1 MKIRK
6 KLFALCSCVL
16 CLTMSACSAPTIT
29 TKEEADQIEQGEQT
43 STHITLTENE
53 LYWAP
58 KDPTSYIA
66 QTYNELSASLSQDD
80 QAQAQAVAKA
90 FLADFLTLKNK
101 TSDSDIG
108 GLDYIPS
115 SSVAN
120 FIEYAEYYY
129 YDDFATIRNQQGIA
143 ALPEVSQI
151 DISNVQPATLTYK
164 DQEYSG
170 FTMDAKFSYTSEASN
185 FKTNV
190 KCSIIKMQDIH
201 YVSNADVLSSKQAG
215 EAKNVYRVIIVE

>member
-6 KLFALCSCVL
+6 KIFALCSFAL
-16 CLTMSACSAPTIT
+16 CLTMSACSNPTIT
-29 TKEEADQIEQGEQT
+29 TKEEADQIEKGEQT
-43 STHITLTENE
+43 ASIPLTENE

-66 QTYNELSASLSQDD
+66 QTYNELSSSLTQDD
-80 QAQAQAVAKA
+80 QTQAQAAAKA

-120 FIEYAEYYY
+120 FIEYAQYYY
-129 YDDFATIRNQQGIA
+129 YDDFATIRNQQGVT

-151 DISNVQPATLTYK
+151 DISHIQPATLTYK
-164 DQEYSG
+164 DQEYAG
-170 FTMDAKFSYTSEASN
+170 FTMDAQISYTSEASN
-185 FKTNV
+185 FKTKV

-201 YVSNADVLSSKQAG
+201 YVSNAEVLSNRQAG